1 MSEKNFVFL
10 TSLVII
16 CIFMSSCSALVWGS

>member
-16 CIFMSSCSALVWGS
+16 CIFMSSYSALVWGS